1 MRGHAHLVSAY
12 VPGSSWLHRA
22 PLALKFGLLVAAG
35 VAVLAL
41 PGPGPR
47 AVVLAAVV
55 MVHLAAGLPA
65 RRLVAPLRSMWLF
78 LLVVL
83 GYRWWVDSLPAALG
97 VAAGLLA
104 CIYAANLLTST
115 TEVQRLL
122 DGLVAAVTPLRRFGA
137 DPERF
142 ALTIGLMLRS
152 IPFLLGSLHDVRDA
166 ARARGLGA
174 SPRAIV
180 QPVLIGAV
188 AYARQTGDALAARG
202 LGEKATD

>member
-1 MRGHAHLVSAY
+1 VRGHAHLISAY
-12 VPGSSWLHRA
+12 VPGGSWLHRA
-22 PLALKFGLLVAAG
+22 PLPLKFALLVATG

-41 PGPGPR
+41 RGPGPR

-55 MVHLAAGLPA
+55 MVHLAAHLPV
-65 RRLVAPLRSMWLF
+65 RSLVAPLRSMWLF

-83 GYRWWVDSLPAALG
+83 GYRWWIDSLPAALG
-97 VAAGLLA
+97 VAAGLVA

-166 ARARGLGA
+166 ARARGLGT

>member
-1 MRGHAHLVSAY
+1 MRGHAHLISAY
-12 VPGSSWLHRA
+12 VAGSSWLHRT
-22 PLALKFGLLVAAG
+22 PLLLKFLLLAG
-35 VAVLAL
+35 TGVVVLAL
-41 PGPGPR
+41 PGLLPR
-47 AVVLAAVV
+47 ALVLAAVV
-55 MVHLAAGLPA
+55 VIHLAARLPA
-65 RRLVAPLRSMWLF
+65 VRLLQPIRSMWLF

-83 GYRWWVDSLPAALG
+83 AYRWWADSAAGAAG
-97 VAAGLLA
+97 VVAGLLA
-104 CIYAANLLTST
+104 CIYAANLLTAT

-174 SPRAIV
+174 SPRAVV

-202 LGEKATD
+202 LGEKAAD